1 MKKWKKVSNFAGGVI
16 YASGNERKIVLPNCR
31 DIYFTLDNQAV
42 RWHPDRGGNNPTIIK
57 GKKQ

>member
-31 DIYFTLDNQAV
+31 DIHFTLDKQTV
-42 RWHPDRGGNNPTIIK
+42 RWHPDLDANNPAKTK
-57 GKKQ
+57 GKK